1 MDASDNSIPTG
12 ESANGS
18 IEYDPQYQVRR
29 FIDAQGDYL
38 CDLAGDAR
46 EFRDLQEVAEKYR
59 QLSREAAFI
68 ADVIERLGMENQEE

>member
-1 MDASDNSIPTG
+1 MNASDNSTPTG

-18 IEYDPQYQVRR
+18 IEYDPQVQVRQ

-46 EFRDLQEVAEKYR
+46 EFSNLREVAEKYR

-68 ADVIERLGMENQEE
+68 ADVIDTVGTEKREE